1 MRLTLLTLLFLTACA
16 DVCER
21 GELLSKSFPERHTA
35 CFAPDTLPGPAFDLK
50 ACDTSM
56 SACSKSD
63 EQALHDYFDCV
74 ERLPTCTQ
82 PTRAAF
88 NEKFL
93 KCATGMNRISD
104 GCFRP

>member
-1 MRLTLLTLLFLTACA
+1 MLLLTACA

-21 GELLSKSFPERHTA
+21 GELLSRTFPERHAA
-35 CFAPDTLPGPAFDLK
+35 CFAPDTLPGPAFDSA

-56 SACSKSD
+56 RACSKTD
-63 EQALHDYFDCV
+63 ETALHQYFDCV
-74 ERLPTCTQ
+74 EQLPVCTMA
-82 PTRAAF
+82 TRMAF

-93 KCATGMNRISD
+93 KCASGMNRISE